1 MKNLSLLI
9 VLVITMFGCAPGITP
24 TSNSTPKLS
33 ENSPEAEARNLTTKM
48 KDKLLLDA
56 AQEDKILM
64 INVVNNKLIKRLRE
78 NNETDKLSSTKE
90 KFHTELKAVLT
101 ESQFSKFLVEFPGL

>member
-1 MKNLSLLI
+1 MKSLRLLI
-9 VLVITMFGCAPGITP
+9 VLVISMFGCVPGTTP
-24 TSNSTPKLS
+24 TTNSTPKLS

-90 KFHTELKAVLT
+90 KFHTELKSVLS

>member
-1 MKNLSLLI
+1 M
-9 VLVITMFGCAPGITP
+9 VIMMFGCAPGTTP
-24 TSNSTPKLS
+24 TTSSTPKLS

-48 KDKLLLDA
+48 KDKLLLNT

-90 KFHTELKAVLT
+90 KFHQELKSVLT
-101 ESQFSKFLVEFPGL
+101 ESQFEKFLVEFPNL